1 MSTKG
6 KQALAIV
13 YTSFCMISVIAL
25 GLSYYQELAIDDTS
39 VVRDSF
45 GKSQLVLLGSQISYA
60 CMANYLYIILSKV
73 LLKTILKKV

>member
-13 YTSFCMISVIAL
+13 YTSVCMISVIAL

-45 GKSQLVLLGSQISYA
+45 RKSQLVLLESQISYA
-60 CMANYLYIILSKV
+60 CTANYLYIILNKV
-73 LLKTILKKV
+73 YAENILKNV